1 MTDPTPPVI
10 RLERRLNQPP
20 SVVWKALTTPELLG
34 KWWVPG
40 AIRAKVGHRFELDM
54 GKWGVQPCVVTA
66 VEAERKL
73 AYTFILNTTVTWE
86 LSPDGDGTL
95 LVMTHDGFDPDSAA
109 DRQAFEGVRGGWPTI
124 LERLTVAMSA

>member
-1 MTDPTPPVI
+1 MTDATPPVI

-20 SVVWKALTTPELLG
+20 SAVWKALTTPELLE

-40 AIRAKVGHRFELDM
+40 AIRAEVGHRFDLDM
-54 GKWGVQPCVVTA
+54 GKWGVQPCEVTA
-66 VEAERKL
+66 VEVERKL

-95 LVMTHDGFDPDSAA
+95 LVMTHDGFDPDSTA
-109 DRQAFEGVRGGWPTI
+109 DRQAFEGQRGGWPTI